1 MSNYNCL
8 SDLYFLLLQTR
19 YQSKLPLPVRWQRE
33 EEEEEEGEGRRRGM
47 EGRGREEE
55 GGRSPR
61 SPRDW
66 EAERRHLLLSP
77 GVHR

>member
-1 MSNYNCL
+1 M
-8 SDLYFLLLQTR
+8 
-19 YQSKLPLPVRWQRE
+19 V
-33 EEEEEEGEGRRRGM
+33 EGRGM